1 MQVLFPSAHGLQAGF
16 KRSLSALQLAGKLEQ
31 PHWRCVAVSSNL
43 LLSIHH
49 QEA

>member
-1 MQVLFPSAHGLQAGF
+1 MQVLFPAPHGPQAGF
-16 KRSLSALQLAGKLEQ
+16 QRSFSALQLAGKLEQ